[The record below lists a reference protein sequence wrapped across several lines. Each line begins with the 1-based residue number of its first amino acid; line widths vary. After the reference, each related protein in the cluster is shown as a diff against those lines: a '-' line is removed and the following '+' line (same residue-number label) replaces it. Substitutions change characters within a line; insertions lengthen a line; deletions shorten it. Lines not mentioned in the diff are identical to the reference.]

1 MSNDKLNQ
9 TSNTLFMC
17 LSFRSQQDLLQ
28 EAPRIPLR
36 YYEYRWKG
44 KGIYRDPNID
54 RTLPPLPGPKTRSK

>member
-9 TSNTLFMC
+9 TSNTLFMW

-36 YYEYRWKG
+36 YYEYRWGG
-44 KGIYRDPNID
+44 KGIYSEPSVD
-54 RTLPPLPGPKTRSK
+54 RTLLPPGPNTKSK